1 MTIFK
6 KIISCL
12 IVFSAISISGCW
24 TDGGGGSNGNE
35 CWTDG
40 GGGSNGNEFW
50 AADMDT
56 DEYYKVT
63 APLYKEGKY
72 CRIHVENESLSLISD
87 STIDYI
93 IDEFDNR
100 IYPKITSKFGEES
113 DVDGNGKIILLILD
127 IRDGFN
133 GTGGYVAGYFDSA
146 NTLSKSLFNP
156 YSNECDMIYLD
167 CYPADP
173 MTIDFQMTVAHEFQ
187 HLINF
192 TQKGLSDGI
201 YQDTWINEGLS
212 SAAEYIYSGSH
223 LSDRISYY
231 NDYQDAYSWGDNF
244 YKWDNELIDYSTVYL
259 FFQWMRIHS
268 DDGDAIYKDILDS
281 SYTDY
286 NAVVEQI
293 KAHSSLYSS
302 ISISES
308 SWTQIM
314 VDWLIANQINKTSG
328 KLGYNGEIT
337 GLTKM
342 ASTNDSVGY
351 TAAYPYEGMIQ
362 SLTGNYTRQSGSGSN
377 ITYLAFDSNG
387 NIDTTSPWGDSG
399 LSGTKYLLAI
409 NTNTDTYGSS
419 EKVYLPTSIK
429 SDVLKSY
436 SEIEPQIYKIDILPG
451 QTSLPVKDKQA
462 ERRKI
467 LESLK

>member
-1 MTIFK
+1 MNHFK
-6 KIISCL
+6 KIISLLTISTAIIL
-12 IVFSAISISGCW
+12 IGCGS
-24 TDGGGGSNGNE
+24 DGGGS
-35 CWTDG
+35 DDAV
-40 GGGSNGNEFW
+40 FW
-50 AADMDT
+50 ATDMQT
-56 DEYYKVT
+56 YESYQVN

-72 CRIHVENESLSLISD
+72 CKIYVEDESRFLVND
-87 STIDYI
+87 STLDSVIE
-93 IDEFDNR
+93 EFDNQ
-100 IYPKITSKFGEES
+100 IYPKTTSKFGEES

-156 YSNECDMIYLD
+156 YSNESDMIYLD

-231 NDYQDAYSWGDNF
+231 NTYQSTYSWGDNF

-302 ISISES
+302 ISISKS

-342 ASTNDSVGY
+342 TSSNDSGGY
-351 TAAYPYEGMIQ
+351 TAAFPYEGMIK
-362 SLTGNYTRQSGSGSN
+362 SITADYTPAAGSGTN
-377 ITYLAFDSNG
+377 IIYRAFNSDG
-387 NIDTTSPWGDSG
+387 TIDNTSPYGDA
-399 LSGTKYLLAI
+399 LSGTKYVLAL
-409 NTNTDTYGSS
+409 NTNTNSS
-419 EKVYLPTSIK
+419 GTFEIVILPASIK
-429 SDVLKSY
+429 SEILRS
-436 SEIEPQIYKIDILPG
+436 SAEIEPQIYRIDILPG
-451 QTSLPVKDKQA
+451 QTTLPSKDKDA

>member
-1 MTIFK
+1 MKRFK
-6 KIISCL
+6 EFISL
-12 IVFSAISISGCW
+12 LSISTAIILAGCGG
-24 TDGGGGSNGNE
+24 GGGGSDA
-35 CWTDG
+35 TD
-40 GGGSNGNEFW
+40 FW
-50 AADMDT
+50 AADMVSE
-56 DEYYKVT
+56 EYYQVS
-63 APLYKEGKY
+63 ASLHSEGKY
-72 CRIHVENESLSLISD
+72 CKIYVEDD
-87 STIDYI
+87 SRYNVNDTTINI
-93 IDEFDNR
+93 VMDEFDNK
-100 IYPKITSKFGEES
+100 IYPKITSKFGKES
-113 DVDGNGKIILLILD
+113 DVDGNGKIVLLILD

-231 NDYQDAYSWGDNF
+231 NTYQSTYSWGDNF

-302 ISISES
+302 ISISKS

-342 ASTNDSVGY
+342 TSSNDSEGY
-351 TAAYPYEGMIQ
+351 TAAFPYEGMIK
-362 SLTGNYTRQSGSGSN
+362 SITAGYTPTAGSGTN
-377 ITYLAFDSNG
+377 ISYLAFDSNG
-387 NIDTTSPWGDSG
+387 TIDNTSPYGDA
-399 LSGTKYLLAI
+399 LSGTKYVLAL
-409 NTNTDTYGSS
+409 NTNTNSS
-419 EKVYLPTSIK
+419 GTFEIVILPASIK
-429 SDVLKSY
+429 SEILRS
-436 SEIEPQIYKIDILPG
+436 SAEIEPQIYRIDILPG
-451 QTSLPVKDKQA
+451 QTTLPSKDKQA
-462 ERRKI
+462 ERKRI

>member
-1 MTIFK
+1 MKRFK
-6 KIISCL
+6 EFISL
-12 IVFSAISISGCW
+12 LSISTAIILAGCGG
-24 TDGGGGSNGNE
+24 GGGGSDA
-35 CWTDG
+35 TD
-40 GGGSNGNEFW
+40 FW
-50 AADMDT
+50 AADMVSE
-56 DEYYKVT
+56 EYYQVS
-63 APLYKEGKY
+63 ASLHSEGKY
-72 CRIHVENESLSLISD
+72 CKIYVEDD
-87 STIDYI
+87 SRYNVNDTTINI
-93 IDEFDNR
+93 VMDEFDNK
-100 IYPKITSKFGEES
+100 IYPKITSKFGKES
-113 DVDGNGKIILLILD
+113 DVDGNGKIVLLILD

-231 NDYQDAYSWGDNF
+231 NTYQSTYSCGDNF

-286 NAVVEQI
+286 SAVVEQI

-302 ISISES
+302 ISISKS

-342 ASTNDSVGY
+342 TSSNDSEGY
-351 TAAYPYEGMIQ
+351 TAAFPYEGMIK
-362 SLTGNYTRQSGSGSN
+362 SITAGYTPSAGSGSN
-377 ITYLAFDSNG
+377 ITYLAFNSNG
-387 NIDTTSPWGDSG
+387 EIDNSSAYGNDLT
-399 LSGTKYLLAI
+399 GTKYLLAI
-409 NTNTDTYGSS
+409 NTNTDTYGSY
-419 EKVYLPTSIK
+419 EKVFLPSSIK
-429 SDVLKSY
+429 SDILKSY

-462 ERRKI
+462 ERKRI

>member
-1 MTIFK
+1 MKRFK
-6 KIISCL
+6 EFISL
-12 IVFSAISISGCW
+12 LSISTAIILAGCGG
-24 TDGGGGSNGNE
+24 GGGGSDE
-35 CWTDG
+35 T
-40 GGGSNGNEFW
+40 EFW
-50 AADMDT
+50 AADMVSE
-56 DEYYKVT
+56 EYYQVS
-63 APLYKEGKY
+63 ASLHSEGKY
-72 CRIHVENESLSLISD
+72 CKIYVEDD
-87 STIDYI
+87 SSYNVNDTTINFVM
-93 IDEFDNR
+93 DEFDTK
-100 IYPKITSKFGEES
+100 IYPKITSKFGKES
-113 DVDGNGKIILLILD
+113 DVDGNGKIVLLILD
-127 IRDGFN
+127 IRDGFS
-133 GTGGYVAGYFDSA
+133 GTGGYIAGYFDST
-146 NTLSKSLFNP
+146 NTYSKSSNYF
-156 YSNECDMIYLD
+156 SNECDMIYLD

-173 MTIDFQMTVAHEFQ
+173 ATQGFQETVAHEFQ
-187 HLINF
+187 HLINYA
-192 TQKGLSDGI
+192 QKGLDGEI
-201 YQDTWINEGLS
+201 QQDTWINEGLS
-212 SAAEYIYSGSH
+212 SAAEYVYSGSH

-231 NDYQDAYSWGDNF
+231 NTYQSTYSWGDNF

-286 NAVVEQI
+286 SAVVEQI

-302 ISISES
+302 ISISKS

-328 KLGYNGEIT
+328 KLGYKGEIT

-342 ASTNDSVGY
+342 TSTNDSVGY

-362 SLTGNYTRQSGSGSN
+362 SITEGYTPSAGYGSN
-377 ITYLAFDSNG
+377 ITYLAFDSNR

-409 NTNTDTYGSS
+409 NTNTDIYGSS

-429 SDVLKSY
+429 SDILKSY

-462 ERRKI
+462 ERKRI